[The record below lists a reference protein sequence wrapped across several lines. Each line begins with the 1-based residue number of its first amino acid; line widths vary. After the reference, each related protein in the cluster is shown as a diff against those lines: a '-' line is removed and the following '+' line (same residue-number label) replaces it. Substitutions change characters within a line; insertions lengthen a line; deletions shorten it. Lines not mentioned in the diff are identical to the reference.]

1 MAFLQWIYHFT
12 KRKAMMKRF
21 IFTVL
26 MIGIILNAIAQQ
38 DSQYTQ
44 YVFNTIHLN
53 PAYAGYK
60 QDIYVQSFFRS
71 QWVGVKGA
79 PVSFSIAADG
89 AVNDG
94 NVGLG
99 LIVSNDKIGAQTNL
113 SGYANYAYKIQMGDD
128 DKSNLSFGIAAGIMQ
143 LGLDGTRLGGID
155 PNDEIIPVNNETRT
169 FPDARF
175 GLFYSNRKFFL
186 GLSATNMIAAWASR
200 KGNNNNLLV
209 PVPQPHIY
217 LNAGMLIPLGYG
229 LDLKPVILLKDDTKG
244 PTTLDVNAF
253 FLLNEK
259 VWIGGFYRTSIPIY
273 DKKALQSHLTKKNA
287 LGMMFELFVSN
298 SFKVG
303 YSYDYSLN
311 KLRDYNFGSHEIS
324 AGFYINRKMS
334 KRDRELRCYDF

>member
-1 MAFLQWIYHFT
+1 MAFIQWIHHFI
-12 KRKAMMKRF
+12 KRKAMMKRLF
-21 IFTVL
+21 FTALLTAAVL
-26 MIGIILNAIAQQ
+26 SSSAQQ

-60 QDIYVQSFFRS
+60 QDVYVQSFFRS

-99 LIVSNDKIGAQTNL
+99 VIIANDKIGAQTNL
-113 SGYANYAYKIQMGDD
+113 SGYANYAYKIQMGYDEQ
-128 DKSNLSFGIAAGIMQ
+128 SNLSFGIAAGLMQ

-155 PNDEIIPVNNETRT
+155 PNDELIPVNNETRT

-175 GLFYSNRKFFL
+175 GAYYANSKFFV
-186 GLSATNMIAAWASR
+186 GLSATNIIAAWASR
-200 KGNNNNLLV
+200 RGSNSNLLV
-209 PVPQPHIY
+209 PVPQPHLY

-229 LDLKPVILLKDDTKG
+229 LDFKPVILLKDDTKG
-244 PTTLDVNAF
+244 PTSLDVNAF

-259 VWIGGFYRTSIPIY
+259 VWIGGFYRTSVPLY
-273 DKKALQSHLTKKNA
+273 NKKALENGLTKKSA

-298 SFKVG
+298 NFKVG
-303 YSYDYSLN
+303 YSYDYALN
-311 KLRDYNFGSHEIS
+311 KLRDYNYGSHEIS
-324 AGFYINRKMS
+324 AGFYINRKIG
-334 KRDRELRCYDF
+334 KRDRQLRCYDF

>member
-1 MAFLQWIYHFT
+1 MR
-12 KRKAMMKRF
+12 KR
-21 IFTVL
+21 L
-26 MIGIILNAIAQQ
+26 ILTALITGTLSQVFAQQ

-79 PVSFSIAADG
+79 PVSFSVAADG

-99 LIVSNDKIGAQTNL
+99 LIVANDKIGAQTNL
-113 SGYANYAYKIQMGDD
+113 SGYANYAYKIRIGDD
-128 DKSNLSFGIAAGIMQ
+128 ERSNLSFGVAAGVMQ

-155 PNDEIIPVNNETRT
+155 PNDELIPTNNVSRI

-175 GLFYSNRKFFL
+175 GTYYANRKFFF
-186 GLSATNMIAAWASR
+186 GLSATNIVAAWASR
-200 KGNNNNLLV
+200 QRTDNNLLV
-209 PVPQPHIY
+209 PIPQPHFY

-244 PTTLDVNAF
+244 PSTLDVNTF

-259 VWIGGFYRTSIPIY
+259 VWIGAFYRTSVPLY
-273 DKKALQSHLTKKNA
+273 SKKALERSLTKKNA
-287 LGMMFELFVSN
+287 FGMMFELFVSD

-303 YSYDYSLN
+303 YSYDHSLN
-311 KLRDYNFGSHEIS
+311 KLRDYNYGSHEIS
-324 AGFYINRKMS
+324 AGFYINRKIS
-334 KRDRELRCYDF
+334 RRDRELRCYDF